1 MNEKVKT
8 AFFSKR
14 SANEKRDTIEISR
27 SRISFYPK
35 NSIPFPV
42 IRRNTKE
49 LRAWLPWKGEF
60 CAQVG
65 IGILHREKQY
75 FVEYFPSVVMGTV
88 ECKINRWKTHG
99 RNISRIRIFN
109 FYWTRGVR
117 SEGTFFYIEI
127 GIQFRGT
134 IDAVNTQLGCAKS
147 IGQTPIFSHIR
158 RFIFRREIPIGS
170 SAEFNIWLRC
180 IKKSGSCTRDYNV
193 SSGDSDK
200 IIEVCNALSCL
211 EKGK

>member
-8 AFFSKR
+8 AFFSKK

-65 IGILHREKQY
+65 GNRHPPQGE
-75 FVEYFPSVVMGTV
+75 TV
-88 ECKINRWKTHG
+88 
-99 RNISRIRIFN
+99 
-109 FYWTRGVR
+109 
-117 SEGTFFYIEI
+117 
-127 GIQFRGT
+127 FRG
-134 IDAVNTQLGCAKS
+134 IFS
-147 IGQTPIFSHIR
+147 IGSNGH
-158 RFIFRREIPIGS
+158 G
-170 SAEFNIWLRC
+170 
-180 IKKSGSCTRDYNV
+180 
-193 SSGDSDK
+193 
-200 IIEVCNALSCL
+200 
-211 EKGK
+211 